1 MNHFDIP
8 SARTWLR
15 FFGWVAVKLIV
26 SLVQFCLLLVQ
37 KFLEFLLW
45 CVNQTHKPMGKIAFV
60 IDHMPYAGIPLTAM
74 RQADGLQAIEV
85 PALPASIEIQFF
97 DFSEFRNQ
105 PDKFPHIRVIGK
117 TGVGKTRFTE
127 WLMDL
132 LGGEQFVITPKKK
145 PTDWLNHKVFG
156 YPFNYEQCEQKLKDV
171 HSLMH
176 RRYAEMEDGIS
187 HNQINFACDE
197 WKLINKNVT
206 TAKEVMKDIIIVARD
221 AKIRLVALAQGEN
234 VATWGL
240 EGESD
245 LEECFTTVRFG
256 DFALDYCKGL
266 RNQYRKDSDE
276 YLYYSA
282 VLNELVSQGFRCC
295 MVDRQPA
302 RVPDLSN
309 WKPGSLP
316 VVAGRM
322 DSNYSVVDQLQS
334 QLQAESQKP
343 EKTTQNQGFQPET
356 TATGGAISD
365 PRTAVKSALDAGRSV
380 DWCAKNIPGL
390 PGNYYS
396 ARALIEEWIQKDS
409 QN

>member
-15 FFGWVAVKLIV
+15 FFGWVAVKLVV
-26 SLVQFCLLLVQ
+26 SLVQFCLLLAE
-37 KFLEFLLW
+37 KILEFLLW
-45 CVNQTHKPMGKIAFV
+45 CVKLAHKPMDKITFV
-60 IDHMPYAGIPLTAM
+60 VDHLPYAGVPLAIM
-74 RQADGLQAIEV
+74 RQELQAQTIDV
-85 PALPASIEIQFF
+85 PALSTTSEIQFF
-97 DFSEFRNQ
+97 DFSQFRNE
-105 PDKFPHIRVIGK
+105 PDKFPHLRVIGK

-145 PTDWLNHKVFG
+145 PTDWQNQDIYG
-156 YPFNYEQCEQKLKDV
+156 YPFNYEECEVKLKDI

-176 RRYAEMEDGIS
+176 RRYAEMEEGIA

-197 WKLINKNVT
+197 WKLINKNVPS
-206 TAKEVMKDIIIVARD
+206 AKEVMKDIIIVARD
-221 AKIRLVALAQGEN
+221 AKIRLIALAQGEN

-276 YLYYSA
+276 FLYYSA
-282 VLNELVSQGFRCC
+282 VLNELVAQGFRCC
-295 MVDRQPA
+295 MIDRLPA
-302 RVPDLSN
+302 KVPDLSN
-309 WKPGSLP
+309 WKPGKKS
-316 VVAGRM
+316 VVVG
-322 DSNYSVVDQLQS
+322 DINGSYSVVDQLQS
-334 QLQAESQKP
+334 QLQAKSQKP
-343 EKTTQNQGFQPET
+343 QKTTQNQGFQPET
-356 TATGGAISD
+356 VPEEGAISD
-365 PRTAVKSALDAGRSV
+365 PQEAVKTALKAGRSV
-380 DWCAKNIPGL
+380 DWCAKNVPGL

-396 ARALIEEWIQKDS
+396 ARALIEEWMQGT
-409 QN
+409 N

>member
-8 SARTWLR
+8 DAKTWLR
-15 FFGWVAVKLIV
+15 FLGWAIVKLAV
-26 SLVQFCLLLVQ
+26 SGVQFTLLALEKLLELLLYCVRMSQ
-37 KFLEFLLW
+37 K
-45 CVNQTHKPMGKIAFV
+45 PAAKIAFIV
-60 IDHMPYAGIPLTAM
+60 DHMPFAGIPLSAI
-74 RQADGLQAIEV
+74 RQHDQQAAIDV
-85 PALPASIEIQFF
+85 PALPAPVEITFF
-97 DFSEFRNQ
+97 DFTQFRNE

-117 TGVGKTRFTE
+117 TGIGKTRFTE

-145 PTDWLNHKVFG
+145 PTDWTNHRVFG
-156 YPFNYEQCEQKLKDV
+156 YPFNYKECEAKLREV

-176 RRYAEMEDGIS
+176 RRYAEMEQGKTP
-187 HNQINFACDE
+187 HQINFACDE
-197 WKLINKNVT
+197 WKLVNKNVV
-206 TAKEVMKDIIIVARD
+206 TAKEMMKDIIIVARD
-221 AKIRLVALAQGEN
+221 AKIRYIGMAQGEN
-234 VATWGL
+234 VATWGM

-282 VLNELVSQGFRCC
+282 VLAELVSQGFRCC

-309 WKPGSLP
+309 WKPGSSP
-316 VVAGRM
+316 VATGCM
-322 DSNYSVVDQLQS
+322 DESYSVVDQLQS

-343 EKTTQNQGFQPET
+343 QKTTQNQGFQPENL
-356 TATGGAISD
+356 AGEGADFD
-365 PRTAVKSALDAGRSV
+365 PYLAVKNALDAGRSV

-396 ARALIEEWIQKDS
+396 ARALIEEWMHQ

>member
-8 SARTWLR
+8 DGKTWLR
-15 FFGWVAVKLIV
+15 FFGWAMVKLAV
-26 SLVQFCLLLVQ
+26 SFIQFCLLVLEKILELLLHCVRMCQ
-37 KFLEFLLW
+37 K
-45 CVNQTHKPMGKIAFV
+45 PASRIAFIV
-60 IDHMPYAGIPLTAM
+60 DNMPFAGIPISVV
-74 RQADGLQAIEV
+74 RQQEQLPAIDV
-85 PALPASIEIQFF
+85 QALPAPAEITFF
-97 DFSEFRNQ
+97 DFTQFRNE

-117 TGVGKTRFTE
+117 TGIGKTRFTE

-145 PTDWLNHKVFG
+145 PTDWLNHRVFG
-156 YPFNYEQCEQKLKDV
+156 YPFRYQECEAKLKEV

-176 RRYAEMEDGIS
+176 RRYAEMEDGIR

-197 WKLINKNVT
+197 WKLINKNVA

-282 VLNELVSQGFRCC
+282 VLAELVSQGFRCC

-316 VVAGRM
+316 VAAGGM
-322 DSNYSVVDQLQS
+322 DESYSVVTQLQT
-334 QLQAESQKP
+334 QLQAESKKPQK
-343 EKTTQNQGFQPET
+343 TAQNQGFQPENL
-356 TATGGAISD
+356 AGEGANID
-365 PRTAVKSALDAGRSV
+365 PWSAVKSALDAGRSV

-396 ARALIEEWIQKDS
+396 ARALIEEWMHQ

>member
-1 MNHFDIP
+1 MNCFDIP
-8 SARTWLR
+8 DARTWLR
-15 FFGWVAVKLIV
+15 FLGWVAVKILV
-26 SLVQFCLLLVQ
+26 SLLQFCLLLLE
-37 KFLEFLLW
+37 KFLEFMLW
-45 CVNQTHKPMGKIAFV
+45 CVRHTHKPMDRIAFV
-60 IDHMPYAGIPLTAM
+60 IDHMPFAGVPITALK
-74 RQADGLQAIEV
+74 QAEQLSAIEV
-85 PALPASIEIQFF
+85 AALPANTEIKFF
-97 DFSEFRNQ
+97 DFSQFRNE

-145 PTDWLNHKVFG
+145 PSDWLNQTVYG
-156 YPFNYEQCEQKLKDV
+156 YPFNYQQCEEKLKEI
-171 HSLMH
+171 HTLMH
-176 RRYAEMEDGIS
+176 RRYAEMEEGIS

-197 WKLINKNVT
+197 WKLINKNIS

-221 AKIRLVALAQGEN
+221 AKIRLIALAQGEN

-276 YLYYSA
+276 FLYYSA

-295 MVDRQPA
+295 MIDRLPA

-309 WKPGSLP
+309 WKPGTSS
-316 VVAGRM
+316 ATAARM
-322 DSNYSVVDQLQS
+322 DGGYSVVGQLQT
-334 QLQAESQKP
+334 QLHEESQKP
-343 EKTTQNQGFQPET
+343 PKTTQNQGFEPEN
-356 TATGGAISD
+356 APRQGANFD
-365 PRTAVKSALDAGRSV
+365 PWLAVKAALDDGRSV

-390 PGNYYS
+390 PRNYYS
-396 ARALIEEWIQKDS
+396 ARELIEEWIQGAN

>member
-1 MNHFDIP
+1 MNYFNIP

-15 FFGWVAVKLIV
+15 FFGWVAVRLVV
-26 SLVQFCLLLVQ
+26 SAIQFALLLAE
-37 KFLEFLLW
+37 KTLEFLLW
-45 CVNQTHKPMGKIAFV
+45 CVRLGHKPMEKISFLV
-60 IDHMPYAGIPLTAM
+60 DNLPYAGVPIPVM
-74 RQADGLQAIEV
+74 RQAEHLQAIEV
-85 PALPASIEIQFF
+85 AALPVPLEIQFF
-97 DFSEFRNQ
+97 DFSQFRNE

-145 PTDWLNHKVFG
+145 PTDWLNQAIYG
-156 YPFNYEQCEQKLKDV
+156 YPFNYQQCADKLKEV

-176 RRYAEMEDGIS
+176 RRYAEMEEGKN

-197 WKLINKNVT
+197 WKLINKNVS
-206 TAKEVMKDIIIVARD
+206 TAKEVMKDILIVARD
-221 AKIRLVALAQGEN
+221 AKIRLIALAQGEN

-256 DFALDYCKGL
+256 NFALDYCKGL

-276 YLYYSA
+276 FHYYSA

-295 MVDRQPA
+295 MIDKIPA
-302 RVPDLSN
+302 KVPDLSN
-309 WKPGSLP
+309 WKPGNLS
-316 VVAGRM
+316 VAAGRM
-322 DSNYSVVDQLQS
+322 DETYSVVDQLQS
-334 QLQAESQKP
+334 QLQSQPQKP
-343 EKTTQNQGFQPET
+343 QKTTLYQGFKPEN
-356 TATGGAISD
+356 APPGGEKSD
-365 PRTAVKSALDAGRSV
+365 PWQAVKAAIDAGRSV
-380 DWCAKNIPGL
+380 DWCAKNIAGL

-396 ARALIEEWIQKDS
+396 ARALIEKWIQDS